1 MPLMLAEKIAQAC
14 RAIPDLEKLGDNGEY
29 TYLRAHD
36 VFKAIRGELFKR
48 GIFIMPS
55 EILSLDRSQPYLN
68 VNDNIIDEVRVKV
81 RYRISDGTE
90 ILFGE
95 GVGVGQD
102 YMGKALYM
110 ALTGSLKFFIQAI
123 GLVAGI
129 PDDPETVNEAR
140 VPDGLAEKLDE
151 AEKKFGPDLRE
162 HPISRRDTSAFNSAV
177 KQSGWGVKAVR
188 ATLAEFG
195 VEKIS
200 DLKRKDFPRALAWA
214 MKKDDE
220 TSGVDSRTE

>member
-1 MPLMLAEKIAQAC
+1 MPLTLAEKIAEAC

-48 GIFIMPS
+48 GIVVIPE
-55 EILSLDRSQPYLN
+55 EILSVDRSQPYLA
-68 VNDNIIDEVRVKV
+68 VNDNIIDEVRVRVK
-81 RYRISDGTE
+81 YKISDGVE
-90 ILFGE
+90 VIYGE

-123 GLVAGI
+123 GLIAGI

-151 AEKKFGPDLRE
+151 AEKKFGTDLRE

-177 KQSGWGVKAVR
+177 KQSGWGAKAVK

-200 DLKRKDFPRALAWA
+200 DLKRKDFSRALAWA

-220 TSGVDSRTE
+220 SSGMDSRTK